1 MRLLSLDTSF
11 SFINLT
17 LIEDGKVVLHHYVD
31 DGKKTL
37 EHLPSLLKSLGVEPE
52 HMDAFAVSL
61 GVGYLTSLRIGIT
74 FMKTL
79 AYLTKKPIVGYENL
93 YMMCHFLKRE
103 GEFCVALKVSNQ
115 IFCRRCKDGKIG
127 EIEVLKSL
135 PESIKVVGLSG
146 QGLGDISLEF
156 FPFSLYGG
164 LWAYKRL
171 MEGYGGDNPVL
182 LEPIYLRPPV

>member
-37 EHLPSLLKSLGVEPE
+37 EHLPSLLKGLGIDPE

-61 GVGYLTSLRIGIT
+61 GVGYLTSLRIGII

-79 AYLTKKPIVGYENL
+79 AYLTQKPIVGYENL

-135 PESIKVVGLSG
+135 PEGVKVVGLSF
-146 QGLGDISLEF
+146 QGLGDVSLEF

-171 MEGYGGDNPVL
+171 AEGYGGDDLML
-182 LEPIYLRPPV
+182 LEPIYLKPPV